1 MGRGGSAYSSET
13 RSAAC
18 MRVEF
23 ATEALASYSQAL
35 TRLHDLNPFAAQRFA
50 ERVSKA
56 LRRLGTFPRSGHFV
70 PEYAALPVRQVL
82 VEPYRFFYCV
92 DERNKRV
99 LIVSMWHGAQLPAQ
113 PNLPAP

>member
-1 MGRGGSAYSSET
+1 
-13 RSAAC
+13 

-56 LRRLGTFPRSGHFV
+56 LRRLATFPRSGHFV

-82 VEPYRFFYCV
+82 VEPYRFFYYI